1 MHWSACIFLNYRVFI
16 FSRYKPRSEI
26 AKLAGSC
33 IFNFLRSLSILFS
46 IVAAPIYIPTNSAR
60 FPILHILANICYLC
74 SFCLPFWQVW
84 DGISLWFWFSFL
96 WLAVLS
102 ILCLLAFYMS
112 SLRKDYWGPPAI
124 FKTGSLFWMLNFMSS
139 LYVLDINSLS
149 DIVITS
155 IFSLLEGWLFHYVD
169 RFLHRAKAF

>member
-1 MHWSACIFLNYRVFI
+1 MNTGVHISFWITGFSFSPDTYPGVKLPSWVVVVFLIFW
-16 FSRYKPRSEI
+16 
-26 AKLAGSC
+26 G
-33 IFNFLRSLSILFS
+33 LSILF
-46 IVAAPIYIPTNSAR
+46 IVAAPIYIPTNSAWG

-84 DGISLWFWFSFL
+84 DGILSWFWFSFL

-112 SLRKDYWGPPAI
+112 SLGNDYSGPPPI
-124 FKTGSLFWMLNFMSS
+124 FKIRSLFWMLNFMSS

-149 DIVITS
+149 DYKY
-155 IFSLLEGWLFHYVD
+155 LLAFRRMTFHYVD
-169 RFLHRAKAF
+169 SFPHRAKAF